1 MNRRSPALRFRLLLD
16 AERALGPGKVDLLE
30 AIAKTGSIAAAGRT
44 MGMSY
49 KRAWQLA
56 DDLNRSF
63 AEPLIT
69 ANKGGEHG
77 GGAALTTAGEKV
89 VAAYRGI
96 ERKAKQACAAELR
109 ALSRLLAAA
118 DPADA

>member
-1 MNRRSPALRFRLLLD
+1 MSRRSPALRFRLLLD
-16 AERALGPGKVDLLE
+16 AEHALGPGKVDLLE
-30 AIAKTGSIAAAGRT
+30 AIAETGSIAAAGRT

-69 ANKGGEHG
+69 TNKGGEHG
-77 GGAALTTAGEKV
+77 GGAALTAAGEKV
-89 VAAYRGI
+89 IAAYRGI

-109 ALSRLLAAA
+109 ALSRLLAEV
-118 DPADA
+118 DTSDA

>member
-1 MNRRSPALRFRLLLD
+1 MARQSTALRFRLLLD
-16 AERALGPGKVDLLE
+16 AEHALGPGKVDLLE

-63 AEPLIT
+63 AKPLIT

-77 GGAALTTAGEKV
+77 GGAALTAAGEKV
-89 VAAYRGI
+89 IAAYRGI

-109 ALSRLLAAA
+109 ALSRLLAEA
-118 DPADA
+118 DSPEA

>member
-1 MNRRSPALRFRLLLD
+1 MSRPPPALRFRLLLD
-16 AERALGPGKVDLLE
+16 TEHALGPGKVELLE
-30 AIAKTGSIAAAGRT
+30 AIAATGSISAAGRR

-56 DDLNRSF
+56 DELNRSF
-63 AEPLIT
+63 AAPLIA

-77 GGAALTTAGEKV
+77 GGATLTATGEKV

-109 ALSRLLAAA
+109 ALSRLLGE
-118 DPADA
+118 